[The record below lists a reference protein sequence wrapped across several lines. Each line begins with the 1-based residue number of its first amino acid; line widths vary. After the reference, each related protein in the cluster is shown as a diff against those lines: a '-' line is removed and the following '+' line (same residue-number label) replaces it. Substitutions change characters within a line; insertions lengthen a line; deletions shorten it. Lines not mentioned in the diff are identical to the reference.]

1 MLRTYRQIYLCH
13 HKSCESYVV
22 NAGGLFSIDK
32 SYFYEL
38 GAYDPGLDVWGGE
51 NMEISFNIWMC
62 GGEIEII
69 PCSRVGHIFRGDN
82 PYNFPKN
89 RVKTVERNLAR
100 VLFYGHGYHH
110 LLDKTEIGNLTEQ
123 IELRKKLKCKSFK
136 WYLENVY
143 PDLDAPLVKAEGLIF
158 NVGTRKCFQHFSYTW
173 LRMLR
178 QNTSCLAP
186 KEKQIIMEPCDI
198 TKPHLRWMHK
208 SKGLVSTAQN
218 LIYRDSTI
226 DRSINKWCE
235 WWDRIY

>member
-1 MLRTYRQIYLCH
+1 KMF
-13 HKSCESYVV
+13 KSYIFSLVCDSVLLFFFSCTGV
-22 NAGGLFSIDK
+22 LLWQGGLFSIDK

-143 PDLDAPLVKAEGLIF
+143 PDLDAPLVKAEGL
-158 NVGTRKCFQHFSYTW
+158 
-173 LRMLR
+173 
-178 QNTSCLAP
+178 NTSCLAP

-226 DRSINKWCE
+226 DRSK
-235 WWDRIY
+235 YH